1 MNQYFDTGLITID
14 GDTDETEFE
23 IFDILKRNA
32 EYLYVTN
39 RGSNKMFVKTYTFE
53 KSSKRMWPTDER
65 WIRPRQTYRFHNVSK
80 ILIGKTS
87 FGNEY
92 HITEFDA
99 LEIPEKTEGVHAD
112 TDGLMKI
119 NFAENVP
126 KMEIVNDKLQDIVI
140 RISHNE
146 SDISE
151 DIPIL
156 AKDRLIFYKIRRI
169 EFVKG

>member
-1 MNQYFDTGLITID
+1 MNQYFDIFTTVD
-14 GDTDETEFE
+14 GDTDELGFE

-39 RGSNKMFVKTYTFE
+39 DGSNKMFVKTYTYE
-53 KSSKRMWPTDER
+53 KLSKRMWPTAER
-65 WIRPRQTYRFHNVSK
+65 WIRPGQTMRFHNVSK

-87 FGNEY
+87 IGNQY
-92 HITEFDA
+92 RITEFKS
-99 LEIPEKTEGVHAD
+99 IFVQTEDVRDD

-119 NFAENVP
+119 NFAETVP

-140 RISHNE
+140 RISHDE
-146 SDISE
+146 SDFSE

-156 AKDRLIFYKIRRI
+156 AKEIMIFYKIRRI
-169 EFVKG
+169 EVVKG